1 MCDLYRDRLPELA
14 AGTLADAAR
23 AAIEAHLV
31 ACPGCRSALAEWQQI
46 GGAVHRRARSRVS
59 TMPAYLPPPT
69 SVPLRPRPLWPLRP
83 IPQPALAVLALVLAV
98 LAVWQLAAGRW
109 EAGGEGTL
117 AVVDSSGPGLGP
129 GGHAAGTDGAGRKGV
144 EPGAM
149 AGAATPVRRIGG
161 RAAALAA
168 VPRPGTALGAAP
180 GPSTTPARLALA
192 TLAPPPPIAT
202 AAPSAS
208 PVAPSATPP
217 AESGDPAD
225 GGSDGPGGEATAWP
239 TGTVEAATATPDTAR
254 VAGTVLG
261 RDGLPRAEILILA
274 EPELPGAGTLS
285 GMSDVE
291 GRYTID
297 LPPGTW
303 ILHAETP
310 AYQLMWHAGKPN
322 PLAAEPITLAP
333 GEAATVDFHLE
344 PNPAGLVRGRVMDAE
359 GQPVARAAV
368 IAALPDEA
376 SPDRP
381 WLVSAVYSDADGS
394 FRLAVP
400 PGVYYLAATRS
411 RRPEDLRWW
420 GGDGSFEQAD
430 RFGVAADPV
439 QGIELRLAP

>member
-1 MCDLYRDRLPELA
+1 MCDLYREHLPELA
-14 AGTLADAAR
+14 AGTLADGAR
-23 AAIEAHLV
+23 AALEAHLV
-31 ACPGCRSALAEWQQI
+31 ACPDCRSALAEWQQI
-46 GGAVHRRARSRVS
+46 GGAVHRRARSRVA

-69 SVPLRPRPLWPLRP
+69 EVPTRPRPLWPLRP
-83 IPQPALAVLALVLAV
+83 IPRPALTLLALVLA
-98 LAVWQLAAGRW
+98 AVALWQISAGRRG
-109 EAGGEGTL
+109 AGGEGRM
-117 AVVDSSGPGLGP
+117 AVVDSTGPGNRP
-129 GGHAAGTDGAGRKGV
+129 GGAAAGTDGAGRTGL
-144 EPGAM
+144 ESSAM

-161 RAAALAA
+161 RAAALSG
-168 VPRPGTALGAAP
+168 VPRPEAAPGAAP
-180 GPSTTPARLALA
+180 GPSTTPARLVS
-192 TLAPPPPIAT
+192 TSLAPPPVAT

-208 PVAPSATPP
+208 PQVAPSASPP
-217 AESGDPAD
+217 AEAQDPAAS
-225 GGSDGPGGEATAWP
+225 GSDGPGGEATARP
-239 TGTVEAATATPDTAR
+239 TETVEPATATPGTAR

-274 EPELPGAGTLS
+274 EPEPPGAGTLW

-291 GRYTID
+291 GRYSID
-297 LPPGTW
+297 LPPGSW

-322 PLAAEPITLAP
+322 PLAAEPITLGP
-333 GEAATVDFHLE
+333 GDAAMVDFHLE
-344 PNPAGLVRGRVMDAE
+344 PNPAGLVRGRVTDAE

-376 SPDRP
+376 SPDGAR
-381 WLVSAVYSDADGS
+381 LSSAVFSDADGS

-411 RRPEDLRWW
+411 RRAEDLRWW

-439 QGIELRLAP
+439 QGIELRLSP